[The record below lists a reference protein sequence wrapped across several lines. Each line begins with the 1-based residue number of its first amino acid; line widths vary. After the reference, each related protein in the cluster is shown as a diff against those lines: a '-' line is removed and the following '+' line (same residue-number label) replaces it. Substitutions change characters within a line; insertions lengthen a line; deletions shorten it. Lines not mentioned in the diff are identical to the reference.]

1 MLIDDELYLLRTL
14 RINLAARGYQVLTA
28 CTEAAGL
35 RAAAAQHP
43 AVVVIDIGLPDMS
56 GVEVLTALRRWMT
69 APVLVVSGRTDSR
82 DKVEAL
88 DAGARRLPDQT
99 L

>member
-1 MLIDDELYLLRTL
+1 M
-14 RINLAARGYQVLTA
+14 
-28 CTEAAGL
+28 
-35 RAAAAQHP
+35 
-43 AVVVIDIGLPDMS
+43 VVIDIGLPDMS